1 MESLSGQALVVYKV
15 IFDDIRYIKEK
26 QWTITNYTILLYGA
40 IVAFASGVTL
50 SSEQKNIAIFA
61 TIVLC
66 ACGSVLLLS
75 TQSDLMDARKRL
87 DKIDQTI
94 YTKKE
99 KDTLGIEE
107 ETNAF
112 DPIPAIRVG
121 RGQTHPSG
129 PLAEMC

>member
-1 MESLSGQALVVYKV
+1 M
-15 IFDDIRYIKEK
+15 
-26 QWTITNYTILLYGA
+26 
-40 IVAFASGVTL
+40 

-87 DKIDQTI
+87 EKIDQTI

-112 DPIPAIRVG
+112 G
-121 RGQTHPSG
+121 RGLRFTVPM
-129 PLAEMC
+129 LAVIWLGAAMVISRL